1 MLRALKTIDELNA
14 TGLPFISGKA
24 MAYLKKTSIAMSRY
38 NRGVISKLDY
48 EAIVHNM
55 REILAEEG
63 INVTYCIQ
71 NSQLSVSLGEDVY
84 RGHIH
89 TFLKLMDED

>member
-1 MLRALKTIDELNA
+1 MLKALKTIDELNA

-24 MAYLKKTSIAMSRY
+24 MAYLKKVSIAMSRY

-48 EAIVHNM
+48 EAVVHNM
-55 REILAEEG
+55 REVLANEG
-63 INVTYCIQ
+63 IDVSYCLQ
-71 NSQLSVSLGEDVY
+71 NSQLSVAVGEDVY